1 MNKFAIPL
9 FVSLLA
15 AMEVTAPT
23 GVQAAPADEAA
34 IKALEGRFT
43 SAFNAKDVDAIMK
56 IYIPSDSLVVFD
68 VVPPRQYVGAKA
80 YRKNWEDFFAMFK
93 GPAKVELSDISI
105 IADTALGFG
114 HSIQHVT
121 GTDTKGQPI
130 DVTVRVTDGYRKI
143 NGNWLI
149 VHEHVSIPVYIGTLK
164 PDPSSKP

>member
-15 AMEVTAPT
+15 AVEGMAPA
-23 GVQAAPADEAA
+23 GARAAPADEAA
-34 IKALEGRFT
+34 IKALEARFT

-56 IYIPSDSLVVFD
+56 IYITGDSLVVFD

-93 GPAKVELSDISI
+93 GPAKVELTDMNI
-105 IADTALGFG
+105 IADTTLGFG

-121 GTDTKGQPI
+121 GTDTKGQPM
-130 DVTVRVTDGYRKI
+130 DFTVRVTDGYRKI

-149 VHEHVSIPVYIGTLK
+149 VHEHVSIPVDLGTLK